1 VNSSS
6 RPIPVWDN
14 ILLRSALY
22 YLALAVALYWLNGLD
37 VGGLGTL
44 TGTGLDAFPVI
55 SSKKDMLTA
64 TAPSGPTALPTF
76 VAMASA
82 FCFALPV
89 AWIYILTRQKKGF
102 SQSVVQ
108 SLLVL
113 PIVIA
118 GIVVL
123 VKHSLPLAFSLGGI
137 VAAVRFRTN
146 LDDTKDAAAIFC
158 VTGIGLAAA
167 VQPSV
172 SAVLSV
178 GFNLLAVGLWA
189 TEFGRTPAA
198 LEGKRAQRQLDRALT
213 VASRTG
219 TFVAKMDD
227 EVLKSL
233 APEQLEAL
241 ADRAWKRK
249 KKMAGDQ
256 PGSPR
261 HEFAFLLRVRCT
273 DVDLTRSLIESEFG
287 GLFSQWKF
295 MGAERTDDGGRIA
308 EYGVDLAATVTR
320 GVVTDT
326 LRTIPGAGVEAI
338 EIR

>member
-1 VNSSS
+1 VNSSAKS
-6 RPIPVWDN
+6 IPVWDN
-14 ILLRSALY
+14 ILLRTALY
-22 YLALAVALYWLNGLD
+22 YLALSVAMYFLNGVD

-44 TGTGLDAFPVI
+44 GGSDTFAAIT
-55 SSKKDMLTA
+55 SKKQLLTA
-64 TAPSGPTALPTF
+64 ANPGGPTALPTLI
-76 VAMASA
+76 AMTSA
-82 FCFALPV
+82 FVFALPV
-89 AWIYILTRQKKGF
+89 AWIYVLTRQKKGF

-113 PIVIA
+113 PLVIA

-123 VKHSLPLAFSLGGI
+123 VKHSLALAFSLGGI

-158 VTGIGLAAA
+158 VTGIGLASA
-167 VQPSV
+167 VEPSV
-172 SAVLSV
+172 AAVLSV

-198 LEGKRAQRQLDRALT
+198 LEGRRAQRQLDRALT

-249 KKMAGDQ
+249 KKIGAEQDDQ
-256 PGSPR
+256 PR
-261 HEFAFLLRVRCT
+261 REFTYLLRVH
-273 DVDLTRSLIESEFG
+273 VSDLDNARPMMEKEFG
-287 GLFSQWKF
+287 GLFKHWKY
-295 MGAERTDDGGRIA
+295 MGAERTESGGRFA
-308 EYGVDLAATVTR
+308 EYGVDLAPTVTR
-320 GVVTDT
+320 GVVSDT
-326 LRTIPGAGVEAI
+326 LRSIEGANVDKVEL
-338 EIR
+338 R

>member
-1 VNSSS
+1 MNSPSKS
-6 RPIPVWDN
+6 IPVWDN
-14 ILLRSALY
+14 VLLRTTLY
-22 YLALAVALYWLNGLD
+22 YLALAVVLYWLNGAPI
-37 VGGLGTL
+37 GGLGVL
-44 TGTGLDAFPVI
+44 TATGIEAFSAVT
-55 SSKKDMLTA
+55 SKKDMLA
-64 TAPSGPTALPTF
+64 AAEPAGPAALPTII
-76 VAMASA
+76 AMASA
-82 FCFALPV
+82 FLFALPV

-113 PIVIA
+113 PLVIA

-123 VKHSLPLAFSLGGI
+123 VKHSLALAFSLGGI
-137 VAAVRFRTN
+137 VAAVRFRTS

-167 VQPSV
+167 VEPTV
-172 SAVLSV
+172 AAVLSL

-189 TEFGRTPAA
+189 TEFGRSPAA
-198 LEGKRAQRQLDRALT
+198 LEGRRAQRLLDRALLQ
-213 VASRTG
+213 ASRTG

-249 KKMAGDQ
+249 KKLESEQ
-256 PGSPR
+256 VVPPR
-261 HEFAFLLRVRCT
+261 HEYQLLLRVRCM
-273 DVDLTRSLIESEFG
+273 DLEATRNAIEPEFS
-287 GLFSQWKF
+287 GLFSQWKY
-295 MGAERTDDGGRIA
+295 MGAARAEDGSRYA
-308 EYGVDLAATVTR
+308 EYGVDLAETVTR

-326 LRTIPGAGVEAI
+326 LRSLPNASVDKVEFQ
-338 EIR
+338 

>member
-1 VNSSS
+1 MNSSNKS
-6 RPIPVWDN
+6 VPVWDN
-14 ILLRSALY
+14 ILLRTTLY
-22 YLALAVALYWLNGLD
+22 YMTLAVVLYWLKD
-37 VGGLGTL
+37 YSVGGLGAL
-44 TGTGLDAFPVI
+44 SGTGLDAFAAVA
-55 SSKKDMLTA
+55 SRKDMLT
-64 TAPSGPTALPTF
+64 TSSSGPAALPTV
-76 VAMASA
+76 VAMTSA
-82 FCFALPV
+82 FLFALPV

-113 PIVIA
+113 PLVIA

-123 VKHSLPLAFSLGGI
+123 VKHSLALAFSLGGI

-167 VQPSV
+167 VEPSV
-172 SAVLSV
+172 AAMLSLA
-178 GFNLLAVGLWA
+178 FNLLAVGLWA
-189 TEFGRTPAA
+189 TEFGRSPAL

-249 KKMAGDQ
+249 RKMVNEEPDVL
-256 PGSPR
+256 R
-261 HEFAFLLRVRCT
+261 HEFQDLLRVRCASL
-273 DVDLTRSLIESEFG
+273 DVTRPLIEREFND
-287 GLFSQWKF
+287 LFVKWKY
-295 MGAERTDDGGRIA
+295 MGAERAEDGTRTA
-308 EYGVDLAATVTR
+308 EYGVDLADTVTR
-320 GVVTDT
+320 GVVTDA
-326 LRTIPGAGVEAI
+326 LRAIPDAGVDGVEF
-338 EIR
+338 R